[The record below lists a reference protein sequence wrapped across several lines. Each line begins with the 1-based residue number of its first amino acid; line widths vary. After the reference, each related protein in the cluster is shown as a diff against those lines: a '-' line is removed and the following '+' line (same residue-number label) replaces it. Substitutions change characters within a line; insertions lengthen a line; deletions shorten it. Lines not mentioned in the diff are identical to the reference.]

1 MVTADLP
8 PDERHPP
15 NASDPEWLE
24 DELAGLDR
32 DDPEV
37 QAFAAHLRRMHDVR
51 PAFTVEGYIA
61 GFSRFAESANRADGP
76 RRLGALL
83 VVALLLVVVG
93 YLAWDVLHF
102 VMTTLL

>member
-15 NASDPEWLE
+15 NASDPDWL
-24 DELAGLDR
+24 DGELAGLDR

-61 GFSRFAESANRADGP
+61 GFSRFAESANRADGS
-76 RRLGALL
+76 RRIGAVL
-83 VVALLLVVVG
+83 VVALLLIVAG
-93 YLAWDVLHF
+93 FLAWDVLQF

>member
-8 PDERHPP
+8 RDERHPS
-15 NASDPEWLE
+15 NASDPDWL
-24 DELAGLDR
+24 DAELVGLDR

-51 PAFTVEGYIA
+51 PAFTVEGYLA
-61 GFSRFAESANRADGP
+61 GVSRFADSANRADGS
-76 RRLGALL
+76 RRLGAVL
-83 VVALLLVVVG
+83 VVGLLLVVVG

-102 VMTTLL
+102 VVTTLL